1 MGNVAY
7 AADAQGAGGPAAA
20 APAVVQ
26 QGEGAGPIRE
36 SAPSSPLVT
45 PQVGGET
52 TNALAPLSV
61 NALAAVSPAD
71 KFKDRIK
78 AIDAEVAQG
87 NSNPAFNKSTAWAD
101 AKKRLEEERKSLM
114 LSADQQIRMVTPNP
128 VQTRLGDKVITRD
141 MNPNS
146 PTYLKEIQPAETIGL
161 TADQELKKTTP
172 NPVQTRLGNVVITR
186 DMNPNSPTYG
196 KEIQPREEIG
206 LTAQQELAKT
216 TPNPV
221 DTRLGDRVV
230 TKDMNPNSPT
240 YGQVISQQTINQ
252 TLNEQYNQTAPKPVD
267 TRLGNEV
274 VTRDMNPGSPTY
286 GEVISR
292 QTIGLTAEQDLNK
305 TSPKPVQVNDGK
317 RIYFID
323 NNANSPT
330 YGKETGAPA
339 VSVKMTPG
347 QEANLKVSQARLNI
361 SQENLNLAKKR
372 FSEEMAGPAFKP
384 ETIDM
389 MAQMYLQT
397 GVLPPIGQGKKGAE
411 AKALILNRANEISMG
426 TPGATA
432 ESAAANIVGNKA
444 ELAGATA
451 GQRTLGTQI
460 ANIQIA
466 ANETTKM
473 ISVAKPYV
481 TKVNPTDYPAINAA
495 GNFVAR
501 NTGDPNIVGLA
512 TSLNAIVNTYARAIN
527 PRGVATVSDKNH
539 AREILNAA
547 MSKGQLNEAFSVMEQ
562 EMAAALASGPEVR
575 AAMRPGAAAAP
586 AAGGFKYL
594 GKE

>member
-1 MGNVAY
+1 
-7 AADAQGAGGPAAA
+7 
-20 APAVVQ
+20 
-26 QGEGAGPIRE
+26 
-36 SAPSSPLVT
+36 
-45 PQVGGET
+45 
-52 TNALAPLSV
+52 
-61 NALAAVSPAD
+61 
-71 KFKDRIK
+71 
-78 AIDAEVAQG
+78 
-87 NSNPAFNKSTAWAD
+87 
-101 AKKRLEEERKSLM
+101 
-114 LSADQQIRMVTPNP
+114 
-128 VQTRLGDKVITRD
+128 

-146 PTYLKEIQPAETIGL
+146 PTYNK
-161 TADQELKKTTP
+161 
-172 NPVQTRLGNVVITR
+172 
-186 DMNPNSPTYG
+186 
-196 KEIQPREEIG
+196 
-206 LTAQQELAKT
+206 
-216 TPNPV
+216 
-221 DTRLGDRVV
+221 
-230 TKDMNPNSPT
+230 
-240 YGQVISQQTINQ
+240 VISRRTINM

-286 GEVISR
+286 GDVISR
-292 QTIGLTAEQDLNK
+292 QTIGFTAEQALNN

-347 QEANLKVSQARLNI
+347 QEANLKVSQARINI

-473 ISVAKPYV
+473 INVAKPYV

-527 PRGVATVSDKNH
+527 PKGVATVSDKNH

-586 AAGGFKYL
+586 AAGAVDTNNKWLKGP
-594 GKE
+594 